1 MLFIIDRIEGG
12 GAEKI
17 LVRVARLYKELKS
30 EAVIIL
36 CNYQPSEKQLCELKG
51 LGIEVRWPDL
61 REPRTLSGKIWSL
74 LRFFSFCFGQVRKHP
89 SRVVLS
95 FLERSNVV
103 NILVCKLLGR
113 RAVVSVRNN
122 LISQYSSRSKLE
134 GGIALAG
141 IKAVYPF
148 SAHVIALS
156 EAIRKMLVCDLNLDA
171 NQVTTI
177 HNPYPLASFRKLSES
192 PPVTPELARFIE
204 KPGKV
209 LISIGRLDHQKGH
222 WHLLEIFPALKE
234 RYPNLKLV
242 ILGEGP
248 YETEYRAFIDKLG
261 LSESCFIGGGE
272 PNPYGALARSDVFVF
287 PSLWE
292 GFGNALVEALAVG
305 TPAVSADCPHGPREI
320 LGVDPEEQITGYR
333 VYSSGVLVEPL
344 NSAFSLDSNVTTGAA
359 EFSPLYCALVKVLDD
374 SNLRQEMSVNGQ
386 KRVAGLDESVIMQ
399 AWLEVLGDSE

>member
-1 MLFIIDRIEGG
+1 MIFIIDRIEGG

-36 CNYQPSEKQLCELKG
+36 CNYEPSERQLSELKG
-51 LGIEVRWPDL
+51 LGIEVRWPNL
-61 REPRTLSGKIWSL
+61 REPRTLLGKIWSL
-74 LRFFSFCFGQVRKHP
+74 LRFFSFCFGQVRTHP
-89 SRVVLS
+89 SKVVLS

-103 NILVCKLLGR
+103 NICVCKLLGR
-113 RAVVSVRNN
+113 KAVVSVRNN
-122 LISQYSSRSKLE
+122 LISQYSSRSRLE
-134 GGIALAG
+134 GSIALAG

-148 SAHVIALS
+148 SGHVIALS
-156 EAIRKMLVCDLNLDA
+156 DAIRKMLVCDLNLDA

-177 HNPYPLASFRKLSES
+177 QNPYPLASFRKLAEA
-192 PPVTPELARFIE
+192 PPATPELARFIE
-204 KPGKV
+204 KPGKI

-222 WHLLEIFPALKE
+222 WHLLKVFPALKK
-234 RYPNLKLV
+234 RYPDLKLV

-248 YETEYRAFIDKLG
+248 YEALYRAFINQHG
-261 LSESCFIGGGE
+261 YAESCFIVGGE

-320 LGVDPEEQITGYR
+320 LGVDPKEIIAGYR
-333 VYSSGVLVEPL
+333 VFSSGVLVEPL
-344 NSAFSLDSNVTTGAA
+344 DPTFTLDINETEETEES
-359 EFSPLYCALVKVLDD
+359 SPLFRALVRVFDD
-374 SNLRQEMSVNGQ
+374 SHLRQELSINGQ
-386 KRVAGLDESVIMQ
+386 QRVAGFDEGIIMQ
-399 AWLEVLGDSE
+399 AWLDVLGDSY